1 MADSDNSRTLST
13 VTRGDFHSFVAASLP
28 TPPELAITKSRS
40 SDPRGEDHALALW
53 HQWCA
58 AWQRLCE
65 SNLRQQQ
72 LERSLFPVCLP
83 PPLEQGAGSRTYSE
97 ALEAEDRASIAEE
110 RAAET
115 LWETPAV
122 SVAGAAAK
130 LHAAMT
136 KWQPSPQAR
145 KSLGRKSV
153 SSSPTSCRSIWP
165 QLQAD
170 EIACRRPNSNPSF
183 KAVERA
189 TAEYA
194 RFRPRL
200 NFT

>member
-136 KWQPSPQAR
+136 KWQPSP
-145 KSLGRKSV
+145 
-153 SSSPTSCRSIWP
+153 TSQEEPWP
-165 QLQAD
+165 QIRIVIADLLQIDMASV
-170 EIACRRPNSNPSF
+170 ASGRN
-183 KAVERA
+183 
-189 TAEYA
+189 
-194 RFRPRL
+194 RL
-200 NFT
+200 STPELQPEFQSS